1 MIAPSL
7 SERIGKMAG
16 KKVYLPGNVD
26 ELTLIL

>member
-16 KKVYLPGNVD
+16 MEVYLPGNVD